1 MSHAEGAYLGGIR
14 TVADIRA
21 RCYVDEGTG
30 CWHWRQA
37 ISQGS
42 PSIHFVTPQGKR
54 CKMRGR
60 RAALLL
66 HRGCD
71 LLPGHAACAAA
82 ICESLDCVNP
92 DHCRSGTR
100 RQVGEAHRKSGLA
113 KAKAKTEAARIQAE
127 RRRKLKPGQV
137 MEIRASLETDAALAK
152 RFGVSRFCIWAA
164 RKGKTHPHLPPVAT
178 SVFEWR
184 P

>member
-1 MSHAEGAYLGGIR
+1 MSHQDGAYLGGIR
-14 TVADIRA
+14 TVEDIRA
-21 RCYVDEGTG
+21 RCFVDECTD

-54 CKMRGR
+54 VKMRGR

-66 HRGCD
+66 QRGHD
-71 LLPGHAACAAA
+71 LLPGHAACATAV
-82 ICESLDCVNP
+82 CESLDCVNP

-100 RQVGEAHRKSGLA
+100 QQIGEAHRRSGRA
-113 KAKAKTEAARIQAE
+113 KAQAKTEAARAQAE
-127 RRRKLKPGQV
+127 KRRKLKAAQV
-137 MEIRASLETDAALAK
+137 MEIRASHETDAALAA
-152 RFGVSRFCIWAA
+152 RFGVSRFCIWSA
-164 RKGKTHPHLPPVAT
+164 RKGKSYPNLPPVAS
-178 SVFEWR
+178 SVFDWR